1 MNFISDYIKIENNRV
16 ISGLTSE
23 LNIFC
28 VLKAFEESKKNVLV
42 LVGSLY
48 EANRLYKDLLT
59 HTNQVLLYPMDELPS
74 IVALATSP
82 ELKINRLETLD
93 KIKSDNHFIIVTNL
107 LGFIKKIPNYKE
119 NSEFKIKVGSLIKRN
134 DFLSI
139 IEKYG
144 YKRESIVTSTGEY
157 AVRGYVIDIFP
168 FQEIHPIRFE
178 FFGDEVESIRF
189 FDENTQISNE
199 SLNSA
204 TIKVIDE
211 VTTEDMISLYDYA
224 KMPFLIVYDIDKL
237 KTLYKKFNDDLI
249 EVRKDGDTTSLSFT
263 DYSTTS
269 VKEKVFINTIDNYE
283 NAISKEIT
291 NYNGNFD
298 LLKKDVNDWV
308 RSGKKIFF
316 CFSKKSQI
324 EIIKNEVTE
333 NATFIQKRINHGFII
348 DKYVIISENDIEQT
362 NNTEIKYKNNF
373 HLGRKVKD
381 YNQLEI
387 GDYVVHLKHGIGI
400 YNGLITLEKNG
411 LKKDYIQI
419 NYFGNDKI
427 YIPVEK
433 ISNIYKF
440 PAKDGMKPK
449 VNKLNSTSWQ
459 KTKNSVR
466 KRIKDISDELIKLY
480 AARSKIKKDP
490 YKTYVEEEMFAE
502 SFPYTET
509 DDQAKAIL
517 EIDNDLKATKPM
529 DRLLCGDVGFG
540 KTEVA
545 FRAMFKTV
553 LNNKQVFY
561 LCPTTILSKQQY
573 LSAINRFK
581 DYPIEIALLNRFTS
595 KKDTERIIENL
606 KRGRI
611 DIVIGT
617 HRLLSKDIEFKDLGL
632 LIVDEEQRFGV
643 THKERLKEFKN
654 DVNVLTLSATPI
666 PRTMKMAMSGLRD
679 LSIIDTPPV
688 NRYPI
693 QTYVMA
699 ENDFILKDAIY
710 KELSRNGQIF
720 ILYNNISLINDQC
733 DRLNRLIPEARI
745 RVAHGRMKKEEIENV
760 MDDFVS
766 HQFDILLCTTIIE
779 TGIDIPNCNT
789 LIVFDADHFGLSQL
803 YQLRGR
809 VGRSDKIAF
818 AYLFYKKTKLL
829 NDIAVKRLN
838 AIKEFT
844 ELGSGYKIA
853 MRDLSI
859 RGAGDLLGSE
869 QAGFVDAVGI
879 TLYLKMVDDEVK
891 RSKGELI
898 LEEDEENDNQSL
910 VQVDTHISN
919 EYVSDEDL
927 KIEIHQKINEID
939 SYASLVNVK
948 NELEDRFGKVSQEL
962 LIYMYEEWFEKIAKR
977 LNIKRVVQNDRFIEI
992 ELPPEVSSKI
1002 KGDKLFLE
1010 AYSITPKFQ
1019 LKYFNKRIIISL
1031 PIKQVEKHF
1040 LIYII
1045 PLMDKI
1051 LCQVNN

>member
-1 MNFISDYIKIENNRV
+1 
-16 ISGLTSE
+16 
-23 LNIFC
+23 
-28 VLKAFEESKKNVLV
+28 
-42 LVGSLY
+42 
-48 EANRLYKDLLT
+48 
-59 HTNQVLLYPMDELPS
+59 
-74 IVALATSP
+74 
-82 ELKINRLETLD
+82 
-93 KIKSDNHFIIVTNL
+93 
-107 LGFIKKIPNYKE
+107 
-119 NSEFKIKVGSLIKRN
+119 
-134 DFLSI
+134 
-139 IEKYG
+139 
-144 YKRESIVTSTGEY
+144 
-157 AVRGYVIDIFP
+157 
-168 FQEIHPIRFE
+168 
-178 FFGDEVESIRF
+178 
-189 FDENTQISNE
+189 
-199 SLNSA
+199 
-204 TIKVIDE
+204 
-211 VTTEDMISLYDYA
+211 
-224 KMPFLIVYDIDKL
+224 
-237 KTLYKKFNDDLI
+237 
-249 EVRKDGDTTSLSFT
+249 
-263 DYSTTS
+263 
-269 VKEKVFINTIDNYE
+269 
-283 NAISKEIT
+283 
-291 NYNGNFD
+291 
-298 LLKKDVNDWV
+298 
-308 RSGKKIFF
+308 
-316 CFSKKSQI
+316 
-324 EIIKNEVTE
+324 
-333 NATFIQKRINHGFII
+333 
-348 DKYVIISENDIEQT
+348 
-362 NNTEIKYKNNF
+362 
-373 HLGRKVKD
+373 
-381 YNQLEI
+381 
-387 GDYVVHLKHGIGI
+387 
-400 YNGLITLEKNG
+400 
-411 LKKDYIQI
+411 
-419 NYFGNDKI
+419 
-427 YIPVEK
+427 
-433 ISNIYKF
+433 
-440 PAKDGMKPK
+440 
-449 VNKLNSTSWQ
+449 
-459 KTKNSVR
+459 
-466 KRIKDISDELIKLY
+466 
-480 AARSKIKKDP
+480 
-490 YKTYVEEEMFAE
+490 MFAE

-809 VGRSDKIAF
+809 VGRSDKIAY
-818 AYLFYKKTKLL
+818 AYLLYNKNKML
-829 NDIAVKRLN
+829 NETAIKRLH

-844 ELGSGYKIA
+844 ALGSGYKIA

-859 RGAGDLLGSE
+859 RGSGDIFGSS
-869 QAGFVDAVGI
+869 QAGFVDTVGVS
-879 TLYLKMVDDEVK
+879 LYTKMIEDELKRVKGLPVEESKNEQSLININTHIDDSYVDDEN
-891 RSKGELI
+891 I
-898 LEEDEENDNQSL
+898 
-910 VQVDTHISN
+910 
-919 EYVSDEDL
+919 
-927 KIEIHQKINEID
+927 KIEIHQMINEID
-939 SYASLVNVK
+939 SYDKLQQIK
-948 NELEDRFGKVSQEL
+948 NILEDRFGKITLEMED
-962 LIYMYEEWFEKIAKR
+962 YMYEEWFEKIAQKY
-977 LNIKRVVQNDRFIEI
+977 NITQIRQTDRFIEI
-992 ELPPEVSSKI
+992 VLPEKFSSKV
-1002 KGDKLFLE
+1002 KGDKLLLN
-1010 AYSITPKFQ
+1010 ALSISRNFSFAFRHNQIIIT
-1019 LKYFNKRIIISL
+1019 LKYANLK
-1031 PIKQVEKHF
+1031 EHF
-1040 LIYII
+1040 IRYIVRLLNTI
-1045 PLMDKI
+1045 
-1051 LCQVNN
+1051 N